1 MATHSSVLAWR
12 IPGTGEPDGL
22 PSMGRT
28 ESDTT
33 EVTAAAAAAVIEA
46 RTNLRRAETKRKK
59 EFSIEAWEKETANT
73 ISLKKKKTMK
83 KQRNTIQMKKQIRN
97 TEVQIDE
104 EEIEKIPEKEFRIM
118 IVKMIKKL

>member
-1 MATHSSVLAWR
+1 
-12 IPGTGEPDGL
+12 
-22 PSMGRT
+22 
-28 ESDTT
+28 
-33 EVTAAAAAAVIEA
+33 
-46 RTNLRRAETKRKK
+46 
-59 EFSIEAWEKETANT
+59 
-73 ISLKKKKTMK
+73 MK